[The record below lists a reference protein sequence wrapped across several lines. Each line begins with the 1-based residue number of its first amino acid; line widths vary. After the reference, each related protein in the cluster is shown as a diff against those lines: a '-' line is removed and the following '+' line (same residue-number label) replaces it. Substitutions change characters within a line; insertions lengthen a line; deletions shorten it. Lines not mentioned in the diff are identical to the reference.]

1 MKRYTITALLAA
13 TLLVTGCDKQ
23 ERHPLIDA
31 EKPLAVWMTES
42 EMTRFPSPAEIDFM
56 PKGVVKWNYTT
67 GLELLAMMEAA
78 DEYDRPDFDRYAE
91 RYYDTIVQ
99 PNGTVLRYARENYN
113 IDHVC
118 PARPLFELYER
129 TGEVRYKQVLDTIF
143 LQLQHH
149 PRIKAGGFWHKKRYP
164 QQMWLDGIY
173 MGEPFYAEYVMRNV
187 MPTDPEA
194 GKRYVDDIVNQFVCA
209 ARGTYMPETE
219 LFCHAF
225 DDVRAQF
232 WCDKETG
239 RSPHAWNR
247 AMGWYT
253 MAIVETLQYLGV
265 NEQTQPMVEILTHIA
280 NTLPRYANPESGMW
294 YQVVEYPDREGN
306 YEESTGSI
314 MYIYSMLKAVRMG
327 FLPESYRDEWMMRY
341 RQFVD
346 RFVKVEADG
355 TISITSCCAVAGL
368 DTDGTRRDGTYEYY
382 LSEPVRDNDPK
393 ATGPFIW
400 AAMEYDRATGRLK

>member
-1 MKRYTITALLAA
+1 MMKKLLFAAMSVVLLSTAC
-13 TLLVTGCDKQ
+13 TEQ
-23 ERHPLIDA
+23 EKHPLIDGD
-31 EKPLAVWMTES
+31 KPLAVWMAES
-42 EMTRFPSPAEIDFM
+42 EMTRFPSPAQIDFI
-56 PKGVVKWNYTT
+56 PVGQIKWNYTT

-78 DEYDRPDFDRYAE
+78 KEYDRPDFVAYAE
-91 RYYDTIVQ
+91 RYYDSIVQ
-99 PNGTVLRYARENYN
+99 PDGSVISYAREKYN

-129 TGEVRYKQVLDTIF
+129 TGETRYKQVIDTVF

-149 PRIKAGGFWHKKRYP
+149 PRIAAGGFWHKKRYP

-173 MGEPFYAEYVMRNV
+173 MGQPFYAEYVMREV
-187 MPTDPEA
+187 MPVDAEA
-194 GKRYVDDIVNQFVCA
+194 GKRYVEDIVNQFICA
-209 ARGTYMPETE
+209 ARGTYVPETG

-239 RSPHAWNR
+239 RSPHTWNR
-247 AMGWYT
+247 ALGWYT

-280 NTLPRYANPESGMW
+280 DTLPRYAHPESGMW
-294 YQVVEYPDREGN
+294 YQVVEFPGREGN

-314 MYIYSMLKAVRMG
+314 MYIYSMLKAVRLG
-327 FLPESYRDEWMMRY
+327 YLPESYREAWMERY

-346 RFVKVEADG
+346 RFLKVEEDG

-368 DTDGTRRDGTYEYY
+368 DTEGTRRDGTYEYY

-400 AAMEYDRATGRLK
+400 AAMEYDRAR